1 MQVSTLIWAVTV
13 GLILALIL
21 VDLLTAS
28 RKAHDVKFKEAVA
41 TTLFYVS
48 ISIGFGLWVW
58 SYFGSTYGTEF
69 FAAYL
74 VEYSL
79 SIDNLFIFV
88 IILAQFAVPSI
99 HHQRVLLIGVMLA
112 LVFRAVFISIGAVAI
127 SAFSFTFAIFG
138 AILIWTGIG
147 LFKHWDEDPEPN
159 DNFMIRSIR
168 KRVPMVDEYHGSKL
182 FIKVSGKRFATPM
195 FLVIVAIAS
204 TDLLFALDSIPATFG
219 VTSQTFLVF
228 TANAFALLGLRALY
242 FLIKGLLDKLIY
254 LSLGLSFILIFIGIK
269 LMLTYAHE
277 LADLLMKGD
286 AYQFGAACDGD
297 GDRNMILGTR
307 CFVNPSDSLAVLT
320 ANATLAPGYADGLA
334 GVARSM
340 PTSAAADVVAKELGL
355 PCFETPTGWKFFGN
369 LLDAGRITLCGHK
382 NTLPVNDDIIAI
394 GFNRA
399 WEWAVDAVAFEQKGI
414 GLGWCKIVNR
424 DQFQLIII
432 AFQNRASDQTA
443 DATKTV
449 NCYFHC
455 HNFSYRPKRATICGV
470 ILSAVRPK

>member
-1 MQVSTLIWAVTV
+1 MNVTMTIWAITI
-13 GLILALIL
+13 GLILLL
-21 VDLLTAS
+21 VAIDLLTAS
-28 RKAHDVKFKEAVA
+28 RKPREIKFREATVW
-41 TTLFYVS
+41 TLFYVA
-48 ISIGFGLWVW
+48 IAIGFGLWVMN
-58 SYFGSTYGTEF
+58 YFGSKYGTEF

-112 LVFRAVFISIGAVAI
+112 LVLRAIFISIGAVAI

-159 DNFMIRSIR
+159 DNFMIRTIR

-195 FLVIVAIAS
+195 FLVIIAIGT

-277 LADLLMKGD
+277 IFDSVPK
-286 AYQFGAACDGD
+286 
-297 GDRNMILGTR
+297 IPTP
-307 CFVNPSDSLAVLT
+307 VSLAVI
-320 ANATLAPGYADGLA
+320 ATI
-334 GVARSM
+334 
-340 PTSAAADVVAKELGL
+340 
-355 PCFETPTGWKFFGN
+355 
-369 LLDAGRITLCGHK
+369 LLIATIASLIKSKQSPEMKAHPGRITDHK
-382 NTLPVNDDIIAI
+382 EEDS
-394 GFNRA
+394 
-399 WEWAVDAVAFEQKGI
+399 K
-414 GLGWCKIVNR
+414 
-424 DQFQLIII
+424 
-432 AFQNRASDQTA
+432 
-443 DATKTV
+443 
-449 NCYFHC
+449 
-455 HNFSYRPKRATICGV
+455 
-470 ILSAVRPK
+470 